1 MFCGNGI
8 GVISTPTNWISQP
21 ICNARHARG
30 ARRRAE
36 RPPAPPPSSTERA
49 GKKKYSVAWR
59 QVRWSSRARSASTE
73 GGGRRSCV
81 WCLWLMGFWWG
92 PECCWTVG
100 SESICQI
107 WLQPCWVRGERKT
120 NNRKHCGVRAEGG
133 VGGKKKW
140 WNVGVI
146 SVSERSG
153 YYTAC
158 QRHLPS
164 CLASFLSTPP
174 PRRPSSAVIA
184 VTGLSLNLSLFWLV
198 CWPVFFFL
206 SLSLRVAR
214 RCTKAQ
220 IGVLHS
226 KKKKRKC
233 QYHSSSCWERG
244 SPFFFFF
251 FSSQRSN
258 WQDCGQDST

>member
-1 MFCGNGI
+1 MQG
-8 GVISTPTNWISQP
+8 TPAGHGGEPSD
-21 ICNARHARG
+21 H
-30 ARRRAE
+30 
-36 RPPAPPPSSTERA
+36 PPPPPPPPSERA
-49 GKKKYSVAWR
+49 KKKYSVAWR

-133 VGGKKKW
+133 VGEKKKMMKRRCDQCFRTLRLLH
-140 WNVGVI
+140 
-146 SVSERSG
+146 SLSE
-153 YYTAC
+153 
-158 QRHLPS
+158 
-164 CLASFLSTPP
+164 TPP
-174 PRRPSSAVIA
+174 FVPGLFPLNPPTTSAILSSDRCYRTISEPLTLLARLL
-184 VTGLSLNLSLFWLV
+184 TRF
-198 CWPVFFFL
+198 FFFL
-206 SLSLRVAR
+206 SFSPRVAR

>member
-1 MFCGNGI
+1 MQG
-8 GVISTPTNWISQP
+8 TPAGHGGEPSD
-21 ICNARHARG
+21 H
-30 ARRRAE
+30 
-36 RPPAPPPSSTERA
+36 PPPPPPPPSERA
-49 GKKKYSVAWR
+49 KKKYSVAWR

-198 CWPVFFFL
+198 CWPVFFF
-206 SLSLRVAR
+206 SLSLRVLLAGAQKPKLAY
-214 RCTKAQ
+214 CTP
-220 IGVLHS
+220 
-226 KKKKRKC
+226 KRK
-233 QYHSSSCWERG
+233 RG
-244 SPFFFFF
+244 SVNTTVPPAENVGAPFFFF

>member
-8 GVISTPTNWISQP
+8 GVISTQTNWISQP

-36 RPPAPPPSSTERA
+36 RPPAPTPSSTERA

-198 CWPVFFFL
+198 CWPVFFFFLFL
-206 SLSLRVAR
+206 SACCSPVHKSPNWRTALQKEKEEVSIPQFLLLR
-214 RCTKAQ
+214 T
-220 IGVLHS
+220 
-226 KKKKRKC
+226 
-233 QYHSSSCWERG
+233 WE
-244 SPFFFFF
+244 PLFFF